1 MGDATFVTL
10 PNLLSASRVALAIG
24 FVAFDGVSTRLA
36 LIAVASMTDF
46 LDGWLARR
54 THTISRM
61 GALIDPVADRFFAL
75 GVVVAYVIGG
85 QFTWWQ
91 AVAVMFRDTMSII
104 GWFVA
109 RNVAWLRPIT
119 FKARRIGKAVTVAQL
134 ATFLAVLLAPQWVS
148 WLVLVVAALGCAAT
162 ADYTMMLWRERTS
175 HRADGAESAAP

>member
-1 MGDATFVTL
+1 MEHATFVTL
-10 PNLLSASRVALAIG
+10 PNLMSTSRVALAIG

-36 LIAVASMTDF
+36 LIAIASMTDF

-54 THTISRM
+54 TQTISRI

-91 AVAVMFRDTMSII
+91 AIAVMFRDIMSII

-134 ATFLAVLLAPQWVS
+134 VTFLAVLLTPQWVS
-148 WLVLVVAALGCAAT
+148 WLVVVVGALGCAAT
-162 ADYTMMLWRERTS
+162 ADYTMMLWRERAPR
-175 HRADGAESAAP
+175 RADGAESAAP